1 MNSADKW
8 NLHHTRTQHGFLNRL
23 GNCWGIKACADRFHK
38 MLLVSRWVTPWVRRC
53 VILPKKFS
61 ILLTPPESTTSPENC
76 TCSWAGPNA
85 GWHPP
90 CQTTVLVICS
100 GAISPHPANAWIP
113 FFSPHQFTRQKLSF
127 SFSFFLPYH
136 ILSSWYTDLPREMDH
151 RSKTL
156 VNDQAVKKK
165 WEFCTIIIT
174 VGGYHNKIM
183 LCTIQCHHGQH
194 QLHPLHFLFGML
206 PASESHL
213 HNGHKISSM

>member
-1 MNSADKW
+1 
-8 NLHHTRTQHGFLNRL
+8 
-23 GNCWGIKACADRFHK
+23 
-38 MLLVSRWVTPWVRRC
+38 MLLASKWVTPWVKRC

-61 ILLTPPESTTSPENC
+61 SLLTPPESTTSLENC

-127 SFSFFLPYH
+127 SFSFFQPYH
-136 ILSSWYTDLPREMDH
+136 ILSSWHSQNFVNHLRFCCAA
-151 RSKTL
+151 SITL
-156 VNDQAVKKK
+156 VNDQAVKKE

-174 VGGYHNKIM
+174 VGGYHSKIM
-183 LCTIQCHHGQH
+183 LCTR
-194 QLHPLHFLFGML
+194 
-206 PASESHL
+206 
-213 HNGHKISSM
+213 